1 VAADTDLI
9 RQVIHNYL
17 KILQVELFAAR
28 CSNPVRKDWR
38 RTGGKSSYNRL
49 YFILGGEGT
58 IWIDE
63 REYCPVPGDMIV
75 LPADTPLAYSTN
87 PDNPLSKFWCN
98 FAAMVGDFHL
108 FKLFKCPYIL
118 KVADTEEVE
127 QKFRW
132 LTQRFLASDT
142 LAYPL
147 LTKAAF
153 LDILGYFLDHL
164 PLSEFEL
171 STALPTYRLNQIVQY
186 IEDRLAESLTVERLA
201 KEFNYNPNYFIRYF
215 KSMFQMSPNQY
226 IIKARI
232 EKAKRLLSATE
243 RSIEQIA
250 DEVGMERFYFSRAF
264 KQLTS
269 FSPSQYRSVNKI

>member
-1 VAADTDLI
+1 MATDEGMI

-28 CSNPVRKDWR
+28 CSNPVKKDWR
-38 RTGGKSSYNRL
+38 RSGGKSSYNRL
-49 YFILGGEGT
+49 YFILGGEGS
-58 IWIDE
+58 IWIDDL
-63 REYCPVPGDMIV
+63 EYLPAPGDMIL

-87 PDNPLSKFWCN
+87 PDNPFRKYWCN
-98 FAAMVGDFHL
+98 FAAAVGDFHL
-108 FKLFKCPYIL
+108 FKLFKCPYLL
-118 KVADTEEVE
+118 KVTDMVEVE
-127 QKFRW
+127 HKFAW
-132 LTQRFLASDT
+132 LSQSFLDSDK

-164 PLSEFEL
+164 PISEFEL
-171 STALPTYRLNQIVQY
+171 STSLPTYRLNQIVQY
-186 IEDRLAESLTVERLA
+186 IEDHLAESLTVERLA

-269 FSPSQYRSVNKI
+269 FSPSRYRSSNKI